1 MEEIDFSISNDDLH
15 DMFFTKSLPIKV
27 ETVSKVQKEL
37 LSMIDKNDEHKFPS
51 LTPEKNIDIKYDLFF
66 DDMESETDTIVS
78 TKSRHIDSPY
88 ISLSSTEDRFPPVR
102 LRLSS
107 SLSSLNLD
115 SL

>member
-1 MEEIDFSISNDDLH
+1 MEEIDLSISSDDLH

-27 ETVSKVQKEL
+27 KTVSKVQKEL
-37 LSMIDKNDEHKFPS
+37 LSMIDKNDDHRFPS
-51 LTPEKNIDIKYDLFF
+51 LSPEKNIDKKYDFFF
-66 DDMESETDTIVS
+66 DDMESETDTIIS
-78 TKSRHIDSPY
+78 AKSRHIDSPY